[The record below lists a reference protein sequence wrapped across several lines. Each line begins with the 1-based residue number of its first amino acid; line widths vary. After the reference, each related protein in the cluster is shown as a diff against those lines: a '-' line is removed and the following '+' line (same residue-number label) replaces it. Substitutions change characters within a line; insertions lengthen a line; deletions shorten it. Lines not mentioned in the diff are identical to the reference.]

1 MVSARCLVAFLA
13 LAAGL
18 QGDAA
23 EPPIPL
29 GGRLLLE
36 VLADYEKAGY
46 TFIYS
51 TELVRRRARLAD
63 EPPPGDPIARLR
75 AALAGDGLRLQPD
88 SRDGV
93 YRIVAGDPGLEA
105 TRLPETTR
113 LSGRI
118 TDATTGRPLAGA
130 RVEVGDATA
139 TTGPDGRFTLE
150 THRPQGLLASRR
162 GYGPKTVDI
171 HGSTESRHPHELT
184 LTLEPIIEEVVV
196 AASRYRIGRHGRLS
210 RHLID
215 DALVDNLPNGAD
227 ALRVVNKLPGARTVG
242 VSAIPHFRGGLRDET
257 LVLFNN
263 VELIEPVHLR
273 DFHGPFTGI
282 DPRAIDAIDVYTG
295 GFPVRYGTRMSGVL
309 DIAPAEPA
317 TDLAAALTLSL
328 LNAGAAALGR
338 LADGRG
344 DWALTAR
351 RGNLD
356 FVAERLER
364 QIGTPYF
371 HDAYGRFTWEFDQR
385 THVDAGLILYDDD
398 VELLDAVNGVGEHA
412 FSGYRNTYGWAQLR
426 RQGSPGVDTRT
437 LISYAT
443 IRHGRTGS
451 VTHGAPEGGRGA
463 VDDRRRFRIL
473 DLTQQATFAR
483 EGVSA
488 ELGVGARLASG
499 RYDYLA
505 TGRRAALAELIGQP
519 TELQMD
525 VRARPEGWS
534 GHAYGSVQIVPWRSL
549 AIEAG
554 LRWDRQ
560 DIGHRAYDQLSPR
573 LAASLELDTSTVL
586 TFAAGSF
593 FQPQGIHEL
602 QVEDGVSHYQA
613 PQTAQHFIAG
623 LDREYPSMGLQIH
636 VEAYLKR
643 FTKLKQRFENPL
655 NPFVLLPELA
665 PDRIRV
671 DASAARARG
680 IEITLRYRPSDRMN
694 AWLSYSRAEAADRVD
709 GRWRLRRWNQAHS
722 FSGGVVW
729 TGDRW
734 TAAATLLW
742 HDGWRTTDLPAFV
755 AAGATTPPAWNGEL
769 LPAFATLDV
778 RISRTWRWRPH
789 AVTIFAECS
798 NLLNRANV
806 GAVEYTLLDDPRQD
820 DFALVADPRGLFPVV
835 PTIGLMWEY
844 H

>member
-1 MVSARCLVAFLA
+1 MVFARSLIALVALST
-13 LAAGL
+13 GL
-18 QGDAA
+18 HGDAA
-23 EPPIPL
+23 DLPIPL

-36 VLADYEKAGY
+36 VLADYDQAGY

-51 TELVRRRARLAD
+51 TELVRRRTRLAH
-63 EPPPGDPIARLR
+63 EPPPGDPISRLR
-75 AALAGDGLRLQPD
+75 AGLAGEGLRLQPD
-88 SRDGV
+88 SRSDV
-93 YRIVAGDPGLEA
+93 YRIVAGGPGPEA
-105 TRLPETTR
+105 KRHSETTR
-113 LSGRI
+113 LSGQI

-130 RVEVGDATA
+130 RIEVGDATA
-139 TTGPDGRFTLE
+139 TTGPDGRFIVE
-150 THRPQGLLASRR
+150 THRPAGLYASHS

-171 HGSTESRHPHELT
+171 GGPTASHGPHELV
-184 LTLEPIIEEVVV
+184 LSLEPIIEEVVV
-196 AASRYRIGRHGRLS
+196 AASRYRIGKHGGLS
-210 RHLID
+210 RHLLD
-215 DALVDNLPNGAD
+215 DALVDNLPNSAD

-273 DFHGPFTGI
+273 DFHGPFSGI

-295 GFPVRYGTRMSGVL
+295 GFPVRYGNRMSGVL

-317 TDLAAALTLSL
+317 ADLAAALTISV

-344 DWALTAR
+344 DWTLSAR

-356 FVAERLER
+356 VVAERLER

-371 HDAYGRFTWEFDQR
+371 HDAYGRFTWDFDPG
-385 THVDAGLILYDDD
+385 THVDAGLMLYEDD
-398 VELLDAVNGVGEHA
+398 VEFIDAQNGVGEHA

-426 RQGSPGVDTRT
+426 HGSSSVDTRT

-451 VTHGAPEGGRGA
+451 VTHGASEGDGGW

-473 DLTQQATFAR
+473 DLTHQTTFAR
-483 EGVSA
+483 EGWSA
-488 ELGVGARLASG
+488 ELGVGTRLATG

-519 TELQMD
+519 IDLQVD
-525 VRARPEGWS
+525 VRTRPEGWA
-534 GHAYGSVQIVPWRSL
+534 GHAYGSVQVVPWHPFT
-549 AIEAG
+549 IEAG
-554 LRWDRQ
+554 LRLDRH
-560 DIGHRAYDQLSPR
+560 DIAHRAYNQLSPR
-573 LAASLELDTSTVL
+573 LAAKLELDASTVL
-586 TFAAGSF
+586 SFAAGSF
-593 FQPQGIHEL
+593 SQPQGIHEL
-602 QVEDGVSHYQA
+602 QVEDGVSRYQA
-613 PQTAQHFIAG
+613 PQRAQHFVAG
-623 LDREYPSMGLQIH
+623 LDQGYPSIGLQIH
-636 VEAYLKR
+636 AEVYLKR
-643 FTKLKQRFENPL
+643 FTKLKQRFENPM

-665 PDRIRV
+665 PDRTRV

-680 IEITLRYRPSDRMN
+680 VEITLRYRPSERMN
-694 AWLSYSRAEAADRVD
+694 AWLSYSRAEAEDRID
-709 GRWRLRRWNQAHS
+709 SRWRLRRWNQAHS

-729 TGDRW
+729 TGDPW
-734 TAAATLLW
+734 TASATLLW
-742 HDGWRTTDLPAFV
+742 HDGWRTTDLRAFV
-755 AAGATTPPAWNGEL
+755 AEGATTKPAWNGER

-789 AVTIFAECS
+789 AVTVFAECS

-806 GAVEYTLLDDPRQD
+806 GAVEYTVLDHPRQD
-820 DFALVADPRGLFPVV
+820 DFTLVADPRSLFPVV
-835 PTIGLMWEY
+835 PTVGLLWEY
-844 H
+844 Q